1 MRLIEFRAKSKENF
15 ETSLDGIEKGDW
27 VYGYLVYYNY
37 KSYIVTKMQ
46 KECGGVG
53 NGLIDATISVDPDTI
68 GQYTDMDDK
77 NKVKIFEGDVI
88 EHKFTPTDKWHP
100 NYNIEQRIKQ
110 TIEFSYCEPSD
121 DMGMDCYGYAFNPYW
136 GNDYEVIGNIH
147 DNPEL
152 KDKTII

>member
-1 MRLIEFRAKSKENF
+1 MRPIEFRAKSTEHF
-15 ETSLDGIEKGDW
+15 ETSHDEVNKGDW

-37 KSYIVTKMQ
+37 KPYIVTKMQ

-53 NGLIDATISVDPDTI
+53 NGLIDATISINPDTI

-88 EHKFTPTDKWHP
+88 EHKFTPKDKYYP
-100 NYNIEQRIKQ
+100 NYGIEQSTKQ
-110 TIEFSYCEPSD
+110 LIDFQYNGPSD

-136 GNDYEVIGNIH
+136 SNDFIIIGNIH
-147 DNPEL
+147 DNPKIMEM
-152 KDKTII
+152 KT